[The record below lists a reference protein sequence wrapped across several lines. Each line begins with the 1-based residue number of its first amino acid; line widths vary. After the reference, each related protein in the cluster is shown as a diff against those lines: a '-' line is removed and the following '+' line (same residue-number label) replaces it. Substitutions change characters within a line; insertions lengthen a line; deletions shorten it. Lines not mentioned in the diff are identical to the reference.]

1 MKIAAAELNHSF
13 SLMKPVSSGGSVR
26 QVSDKTRSE
35 DGAVSD
41 QSPVIAGAV
50 PAGEQQPSAANAS
63 AGVGKKEDGA
73 GGAGSSTVNGK
84 KLDAE
89 ALAVIS
95 ELKQTDK
102 KVRAHEAAHIA
113 AGGQYVSGGASY
125 EYETGPD
132 GKRYAVGGEVQID
145 TSEVPNDPEAT
156 ISKMEVVRRA
166 ALAPSNPSSQD
177 RSVAAAATR
186 KMSEA
191 RLEKG
196 KEPQNDNKP
205 SPNKPSPNKPTGGN
219 FDRRA

>member
-1 MKIAAAELNHSF
+1 MKR
-13 SLMKPVSSGGSVR
+13 VSSGGSVP
-26 QVSDKTRSE
+26 QTSGKTQSE
-35 DGAVSD
+35 DDAVSE
-41 QSPVIAGAV
+41 QFTGRAGAV
-50 PAGEQQPSAANAS
+50 TAGEKQSSTANES
-63 AGVGKKEDGA
+63 TGTSQKEDGA

-125 EYETGPD
+125 EYQTGPD

-156 ISKMEVVRRA
+156 IAKMEVVRRA

-196 KEPQNDNKP
+196 KEPQDDNKP

>member
-13 SLMKPVSSGGSVR
+13 SSMKPVSSGGSVP
-26 QVSDKTRSE
+26 QSSGKAQAA
-35 DGAVSD
+35 DGAVSE
-41 QSPVIAGAV
+41 QFPGRAGAV
-50 PAGEQQPSAANAS
+50 AAGEKQPAAANAS
-63 AGVGKKEDGA
+63 AGVGKKEDNA
-73 GGAGSSTVNGK
+73 GGAGSSTAINGK
-84 KLDAE
+84 QLDAE

-125 EYETGPD
+125 EYQTGPD

-156 ISKMEVVRRA
+156 IAKMEVVRRA

-177 RSVAAAATR
+177 RAVAAAATR

-191 RLEKG
+191 RLEKSKETQNGEKSGDDKPVG
-196 KEPQNDNKP
+196 K
-205 SPNKPSPNKPTGGN
+205 N